1 MCLSLHKQCTSLR
14 SLLRVQERRRSP
26 NFYSS
31 SSNHCSFHK
40 LGIFGPILMKLGA
53 NSTKFG
59 VLRCLSL
66 SSTSPRH
73 LGGLQTWSLLPENK
87 NFTLESC
94 LTFLCLKRG
103 LTWQPVFL
111 KRGRSRTL
119 DVLPPDCGW
128 SPASPRSRPQPD
140 SSDIFWFRQ
149 ANEGHFLTFSNPAPG
164 SEVGSRSR

>member
-66 SSTSPRH
+66 SSPSSRRH
-73 LGGLQTWSLLPENK
+73 RGLQTWSLQPENK
-87 NFTLESC
+87 NSTLKAVYFMPENRSHFAAIC
-94 LTFLCLKRG
+94 CEEERDRFWICYPKDVGG
-103 LTWQPVFL
+103 LACGHRHHHTP
-111 KRGRSRTL
+111 
-119 DVLPPDCGW
+119 PPDVVA
-128 SPASPRSRPQPD
+128 PA
-140 SSDIFWFRQ
+140 
-149 ANEGHFLTFSNPAPG
+149 
-164 SEVGSRSR
+164 